1 MSLKNNLISIHVAE
15 EKINTI
21 YNGVDI
27 ENFLF
32 QQKKKESIY
41 KIGILARLSKEKNHQ
56 LFVKIA
62 NVLKKRNDFM
72 FYIAGD
78 TRERIDYERN
88 GKIWIA
94 AKGED
99 AREYFRAA

>member
-1 MSLKNNLISIHVAE
+1 
-15 EKINTI
+15 
-21 YNGVDI
+21 
-27 ENFLF
+27 
-32 QQKKKESIY
+32 
-41 KIGILARLSKEKNHQ
+41 
-56 LFVKIA
+56 
-62 NVLKKRNDFM
+62 M